1 MSKLTRVYPVHSGYV
16 DKYTYGHAF
25 AHVKCIS
32 GLYIA
37 KALDALHCTAV
48 HLLSFLPSNRNTRI
62 AMSYLRRITIVAKF
76 SKKSPAGM
84 NTLIYRYE

>member
-1 MSKLTRVYPVHSGYV
+1 MLARLYPVHNGHV

-32 GLYIA
+32 GLCIV
-37 KALDALHCTAV
+37 KALDALHYTAV
-48 HLLSFLPSNRNTRI
+48 HFLSFLPSNRNTRI
-62 AMSYLRRITIVAKF
+62 AISYLCRITIVAKL

-84 NTLIYRYE
+84 NTLIYRYV